1 MFLKHVG
8 PATKTKKIVYLIA
21 STILGLLLS
30 LIAHSVIEVY
40 RIKWLLSNS
49 KEIIFY
55 GGCTLTP
62 TLQASL
68 WVIGLVLGFF
78 LGLFWWQKIY
88 VERLWSK
95 K

>member
-8 PATKTKKIVYLIA
+8 PATNLKKIVYVTA

-30 LIAHSVIEVY
+30 LIAHAVIEINY
-40 RIKWLLSNS
+40 IKWLLGNS
-49 KEIIFY
+49 KEIVFY
-55 GGCTLTP
+55 GSCTLTP
-62 TLQASL
+62 ILQASIWL
-68 WVIGLVLGFF
+68 IGLVFGFL

-88 VERLWSK
+88 IERLWSK

>member
-8 PATKTKKIVYLIA
+8 PATKLKKIVYLIA

-30 LIAHSVIEVY
+30 LIAHAVIEINY
-40 RIKWLLSNS
+40 IKWSLSNS
-49 KEIIFY
+49 KEIVFY
-55 GGCTLTP
+55 GSCTLTP
-62 TLQASL
+62 TLQASIWL
-68 WVIGLVLGFF
+68 IGLILGFF

>member
-8 PATKTKKIVYLIA
+8 PATKLKKVAYLTTSA
-21 STILGLLLS
+21 ILGLLLS
-30 LIAHSVIEVY
+30 LIAHSVIEIY

-62 TLQASL
+62 TLQIIIWL
-68 WVIGLVLGFF
+68 VGLAFGL
-78 LGLFWWQKIY
+78 LSGLFWWQKIY